1 MYNSETVQGNQAVV
15 RLAGYELMLCVLSA
29 WYMMAHAIYAQVFGR
44 DVLPVVKP
52 WIK

>member
-1 MYNSETVQGNQAVV
+1 MSNRETVEGNPAVV
-15 RLAGYELMLCVLSA
+15 RLAEHELMLCVLSA